1 MPLLIRGTGVGN
13 AMEPEAGPPGV
24 FVFGPDIG
32 SNYTVVLPGEGSF
45 SHIIA
50 TGQPNQWGGANVMID
65 SMLFDPANRSF
76 TFRVADYAG
85 GGIPIVLLAVLND
98 LVAFTIFV
106 DNK

>member
-1 MPLLIRGTGVGN
+1 
-13 AMEPEAGPPGV
+13 
-24 FVFGPDIG
+24 
-32 SNYTVVLPGEGSF
+32 
-45 SHIIA
+45 
-50 TGQPNQWGGANVMID
+50 MID